1 MKRIIK
7 KVIVCTLILS
17 GLFQTTGVYALTK
30 DESVYVK
37 LNENGDV
44 QSTSITE
51 HLNDYSGNIINDK
64 TTLNNI
70 KNINGSEKFNL
81 EGNDL
86 IWETKGN
93 DIFYQGKYNKD
104 LPISI
109 DVKYYLDGEEKTV
122 NEMLGKKGNIRID
135 LTYKNNSYKNMNING
150 KSEKMYVPYM
160 IVTTTLLNNDDNKNI
175 SVTNGKVID
184 NGVGSIVMAMSTPG
198 LDESLKL
205 NDLKDFNKV
214 EINYYTESFELNSIY
229 SVVTTSLFDDDSLDM
244 FGEVNNLYKS
254 IDLLQSNMDT
264 IVGASKELSN
274 GTSQMNEG
282 ITQLNTRVQELTKK
296 YQYYRNIDKN
306 TLKEELIK
314 IVESNIKNITPALE
328 EEITNETSKLIIE
341 NKEELESAVITY
353 TRDNTK
359 EVVEEEVNKIIS
371 QLDFDKLIEKALN
384 SNLYNLLKNDS
395 EVSELTTL
403 LKEDINNELESII
416 SNEFNEINNSLDN
429 NMSDIQKNDVNY
441 IIENYGLTE
450 EQAEE
455 IVGKVQ
461 TDTLNQVKQNISDEN
476 IRLERI
482 SNYFLDENITD
493 NIINALNDE
502 NYVSNLVN
510 NYITRLNDKLSE
522 SLNED
527 TTISEYSKEIK
538 DKIILSI
545 KKDLEEGNLYLDEDV
560 KSYISELV
568 NKIIDNTA
576 TDLSDKYTEDYANKV
591 VRNIIEEQF
600 SEENVDSKLREVLD
614 IYEDDI
620 NQKVTVLDDTI
631 NTLSDSLNK
640 LNAGSNQISAG
651 MNTLSDGLDKY
662 NKEGINKINKLVNG
676 DVKTLQKR
684 LDALIELSSENKMI
698 DMSPSNTSNSSK
710 IIFMIDSVS
719 KPNNDVKIDESVEE
733 SKSSLWDKIKGL
745 FN

>member
-184 NGVGSIVMAMSTPG
+184 NGVGSIVMALSTPG

-314 IVESNIKNITPALE
+314 IVESNINNITPALE

-416 SNEFNEINNSLDN
+416 SNEFNKINNSLDN

-476 IRLERI
+476 I
-482 SNYFLDENITD
+482 TD
-493 NIINALNDE
+493 KIINALNDE

-510 NYITRLNDKLSE
+510 NYIIKLNDKLSE

-527 TTISEYSKEIK
+527 TTISEYSEDIK

-640 LNAGSNQISAG
+640 LNDGSNQISAG

>member
-184 NGVGSIVMAMSTPG
+184 NGVGSIVMALSTPG

-296 YQYYRNIDKN
+296 YQYYRSIDKN

-314 IVESNIKNITPALE
+314 IVESNINNITPALE

-341 NKEELESAVITY
+341 NKDELESAVITY

-359 EVVEEEVNKIIS
+359 KVVEEEVNNIIS

-395 EVSELTTL
+395 EVSELTAL

-476 IRLERI
+476 I
-482 SNYFLDENITD
+482 TD
-493 NIINALNDE
+493 KIINALNDE

-576 TDLSDKYTEDYANKV
+576 TDLSDKYTEDYTNKV

-640 LNAGSNQISAG
+640 LNDGSNQISAG

-684 LDALIELSSENKMI
+684 LDALIELSNENKMI

>member
-229 SVVTTSLFDDDSLDM
+229 SVVTTSLFDDNSLDM

-328 EEITNETSKLIIE
+328 EEITNETSKIIME

-359 EVVEEEVNKIIS
+359 KVVEEEVNKIIS

-476 IRLERI
+476 I
-482 SNYFLDENITD
+482 TD
-493 NIINALNDE
+493 KIINALNDE
-502 NYVSNLVN
+502 NCVSNLVN
-510 NYITRLNDKLSE
+510 NYIIKLNDKLSE

-560 KSYISELV
+560 ESYISELV

-576 TDLSDKYTEDYANKV
+576 TDLSDKYTEDYTNKV

-640 LNAGSNQISAG
+640 LNDGSNQISAG

-684 LDALIELSSENKMI
+684 LDALIELSNENKMI

>member
-184 NGVGSIVMAMSTPG
+184 NGVGSIVMALSTPG

-296 YQYYRNIDKN
+296 YQYYRSIDKN

-416 SNEFNEINNSLDN
+416 SNEFNKINNSLDN

-476 IRLERI
+476 I
-482 SNYFLDENITD
+482 TD

-527 TTISEYSKEIK
+527 TTISEYSEDIK

>member
-160 IVTTTLLNNDDNKNI
+160 IVTTTLLNNNDNKNI
-175 SVTNGKVID
+175 SVTKGKVID
-184 NGVGSIVMAMSTPG
+184 NGVGSIVMALSTPG

-229 SVVTTSLFDDDSLDM
+229 SVVTTSLFDDNSLDM

-264 IVGASKELSN
+264 IVGASKELSD

-296 YQYYRNIDKN
+296 YQYYRSIDKN

-328 EEITNETSKLIIE
+328 EEITNETSKIIME

-359 EVVEEEVNKIIS
+359 KVVEEEVNKIIS
-371 QLDFDKLIEKALN
+371 QLDFDKLI
-384 SNLYNLLKNDS
+384 D
-395 EVSELTTL
+395 
-403 LKEDINNELESII
+403 
-416 SNEFNEINNSLDN
+416 NSLDN

-450 EQAEE
+450 EQAKE

-476 IRLERI
+476 I
-482 SNYFLDENITD
+482 TD
-493 NIINALNDE
+493 KIINALNDE

-576 TDLSDKYTEDYANKV
+576 TDLSDKYTEDYTNKV

-640 LNAGSNQISAG
+640 LNDGSNQISAG

-684 LDALIELSSENKMI
+684 LDALIELSNENKMI